1 MLSKIHKFSHF
12 TLNKMYNPGQEVN
25 KLPMVLQYSFKE
37 LQLNLVKI
45 WSLNLLILKNKFLKK
60 LNRLI

>member
-25 KLPMVLQYSFKE
+25 QLPMDLQYSFKE

-45 WSLNLLILKNKFLKK
+45 WSLNLLILKNKF
-60 LNRLI
+60 